1 MAHFFADE
9 NVFMTTVRL
18 LRDLGLNVQR
28 AQELSLTG
36 SDDLT
41 IFRKAQELKAVLVTN
56 DRGFGDV
63 RVYPPSSH
71 HGVILLKMEPDPQKV
86 EAVHRVLRELLR
98 RESRFDR
105 CLFIVDASKYRKRTK
120 P

>member
-9 NVFMTTVRL
+9 NAFATTVRL
-18 LRDLGLNVQR
+18 MKDLGLQVQR

-36 SDDLT
+36 ADDPT

-56 DRGFGDV
+56 DHGFGDV
-63 RVYPPSSH
+63 RVYPPSAH
-71 HGVILLKMEPDPQKV
+71 HGVIVLKMEPDPTKV
-86 EAVHRVLRELLR
+86 EAVHRVLGLLQK
-98 RESRFDR
+98 ETQFER
-105 CLFIVDASKYRKRTK
+105 CLFIVDTSKYRKRTT

>member
-56 DRGFGDV
+56 DRPVSV
-63 RVYPPSSH
+63 RPP
-71 HGVILLKMEPDPQKV
+71 GP
-86 EAVHRVLRELLR
+86 
-98 RESRFDR
+98 SRGGMG
-105 CLFIVDASKYRKRTK
+105 
-120 P
+120 